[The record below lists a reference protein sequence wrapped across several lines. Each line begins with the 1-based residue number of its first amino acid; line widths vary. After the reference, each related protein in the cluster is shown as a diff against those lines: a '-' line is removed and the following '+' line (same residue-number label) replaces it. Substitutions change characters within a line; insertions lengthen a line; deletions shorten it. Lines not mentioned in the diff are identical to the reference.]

1 MSVNGSN
8 NFLNI
13 EDANLRVRNGSV
25 HAQGMTIGGAIV
37 SASHGLQSVSDT
49 SNTTS
54 NTLQFTNATTAF
66 KATSNIE
73 LTSASKIIVESNVLM
88 DFKTLGQIEFPG
100 STVEQ
105 EYPPG
110 PMSANESV
118 IAGHGI
124 FKARSSPN
132 TSPNLDRQ
140 PWNAFDDDLN
150 YGFDS
155 YHGTADYDTNGN
167 YTANTG
173 VTLLSGGGT
182 YLGEF
187 LEIELPYPIKLRT
200 NQFYPL
206 QFDGTTYLSTY
217 GIYRF
222 FREAL
227 ILGSNDGLLWNTLQ
241 SISETSYSF
250 ASEFNEY
257 ITVDTNSQTYYK
269 YFRVAVNKVIG
280 GTPGN
285 RLNINEWRLFG
296 TPGPTTLDKGSLTL
310 GRSLDVPRVSRYDV
324 DTETPRPEKLLVD
337 FDTTV
342 NSSPTDIS
350 GKGNHGT
357 FKNNASYSAPD
368 KAFKFSAAG
377 HYIQAELNNSET
389 GNQYHSVSLWF
400 KITSGQTSNWRCIFE
415 CGENPRSGTSD
426 ISLYIRA
433 GQDQLSFS
441 NGSGHMYSDTLTNL
455 YFQWHHIVLTYDGA
469 NRKMYLDGVLIKTL
483 ATTSWSGVA
492 NMTLRIGRTN
502 ANGEGIVNGLI
513 SNFKLYWQTA
523 LEPSEVQKLY
533 RLGRTGR
540 SMVISDT
547 AVGIGKVPEAQLDVR
562 GTSGFDAIKVG
573 IPKRG
578 DGHTASLGRIV
589 VATPIG
595 APDRSFA
602 SGSVYTG
609 IRIVGTD
616 ATNNLSMGVGNSG
629 YNWEPWIQAAYDNST
644 TSTSDFGNKTLR
656 LQPRGGSTTTNG
668 STVSSD
674 DRVKVDETY
683 IVNATETLMKLKP
696 QTYTRYAGMID
707 KSRPDLDSWK
717 RYEAG
722 LITQEV
728 HYDAPELRHIVN
740 MSDDADLSGED
751 IKTSDDPS
759 VDPDYRNWGS
769 SVSSLDYTQ
778 LIPYLIKS
786 NQEQEEEIR
795 VLSAVKEKA
804 FLQTSHITLLQNV
817 VFSLTKRIEQL
828 EQA

>member
-1 MSVNGSN
+1 MITRKTIWFYSTQ
-8 NFLNI
+8 NI
-13 EDANLRVRNGSV
+13 
-25 HAQGMTIGGAIV
+25 
-37 SASHGLQSVSDT
+37 
-49 SNTTS
+49 
-54 NTLQFTNATTAF
+54 
-66 KATSNIE
+66 
-73 LTSASKIIVESNVLM
+73 
-88 DFKTLGQIEFPG
+88 
-100 STVEQ
+100 
-105 EYPPG
+105 
-110 PMSANESV
+110 
-118 IAGHGI
+118 
-124 FKARSSPN
+124 
-132 TSPNLDRQ
+132 
-140 PWNAFDDDLN
+140 
-150 YGFDS
+150 
-155 YHGTADYDTNGN
+155 GTGTKYLA
-167 YTANTG
+167 
-173 VTLLSGGGT
+173 VGGGFT
-182 YLGEF
+182 GAAS
-187 LEIELPYPIKLRT
+187 
-200 NQFYPL
+200 
-206 QFDGTTYLSTY
+206 D
-217 GIYRF
+217 
-222 FREAL
+222 A
-227 ILGSNDGLLWNTLQ
+227 
-241 SISETSYSF
+241 F
-250 ASEFNEY
+250 AGY
-257 ITVDTNSQTYYK
+257 
-269 YFRVAVNKVIG
+269 
-280 GTPGN
+280 
-285 RLNINEWRLFG
+285 
-296 TPGPTTLDKGSLTL
+296 
-310 GRSLDVPRVSRYDV
+310 
-324 DTETPRPEKLLVD
+324 
-337 FDTTV
+337 
-342 NSSPTDIS
+342 
-350 GKGNHGT
+350 
-357 FKNNASYSAPD
+357 
-368 KAFKFSAAG
+368 
-377 HYIQAELNNSET
+377 
-389 GNQYHSVSLWF
+389 
-400 KITSGQTSNWRCIFE
+400 
-415 CGENPRSGTSD
+415 
-426 ISLYIRA
+426 
-433 GQDQLSFS
+433 
-441 NGSGHMYSDTLTNL
+441 
-455 YFQWHHIVLTYDGA
+455 
-469 NRKMYLDGVLIKTL
+469 
-483 ATTSWSGVA
+483 
-492 NMTLRIGRTN
+492 
-502 ANGEGIVNGLI
+502 I
-513 SNFKLYWQTA
+513 SNPKLYNVA

-533 RLGRTGR
+533 RWAEPGGPWSSATRPSG
-540 SMVISDT
+540 S
-547 AVGIGKVPEAQLDVR
+547 GKLPEAQLDVR

-817 VFSLTKRIEQL
+817 VFH
-828 EQA
+828 

>member
-1 MSVNGSN
+1 
-8 NFLNI
+8 LNI

-25 HAQGMTIGGAIV
+25 HAQGMTIGGATV

-49 SNTTS
+49 GNTTS
-54 NTLQFTNATTAF
+54 NTLQFTNPTTAF

-73 LTSASKIIVESNVLM
+73 LTANTAIVVESNVLM

-110 PMSANESV
+110 PMDGHETL
-118 IAGHGI
+118 IPGHGV
-124 FKARSSPN
+124 FCAYASSEN
-132 TSPNLDRQ
+132 TNLV
-140 PWNAFDDDLN
+140 WEAFDKSNDNGRHYQHSSSSGGGYSDSDGS
-150 YGFDS
+150 YGGSDVLSSSSGTPLGVHVILKIPYQIYLKQFSIQPRNNAGYLSEQTPKDGQVWGSNDGNSWYHLHS
-155 YHGTADYDTNGN
+155 YMGLTFTSGTDTVHFNVN
-167 YTANTG
+167 HTNAYSYYALI
-173 VTLLSGGGT
+173 VTRSGGGT
-182 YLGEF
+182 NAFQGFSIGE
-187 LEIELPYPIKLRT
+187 LR
-200 NQFYPL
+200 Y
-206 QFDGTTYLSTY
+206 
-217 GIYRF
+217 
-222 FREAL
+222 
-227 ILGSNDGLLWNTLQ
+227 
-241 SISETSYSF
+241 
-250 ASEFNEY
+250 
-257 ITVDTNSQTYYK
+257 
-269 YFRVAVNKVIG
+269 
-280 GTPGN
+280 
-285 RLNINEWRLFG
+285 FG

-310 GRSLDVPRVSRYDV
+310 GRSLDVPRISRYDV
-324 DTETPRPEKLLVD
+324 DTETPRPERLLVD

-357 FKNNASYSAPD
+357 FVNDASYSAPD
-368 KAFKFSAAG
+368 KAFKFSLNA

-400 KITSGQTSNWRCIFE
+400 KITSGQSSNWRNIFE

-426 ISLYIRA
+426 ISLYIPA
-433 GQDQLSFS
+433 GQDTLSFS
-441 NGSGHMYSDTLTNL
+441 NGGGHMYSDTLTNL

-483 ATTSWSGVA
+483 ATTSWSGVQH
-492 NMTLRIGRTN
+492 MTLRIGRTN
-502 ANGEGIVNGLI
+502 ANSEGLQNGLI

-547 AVGIGKVPEAQLDVR
+547 AVGIGKAPEAQLDVR
-562 GTSGFDAIKVG
+562 GIGKFDAVG
-573 IPKRG
+573 IG
-578 DGHTASLGRIV
+578 DGVTNGPDTSMS
-589 VATPIG
+589 
-595 APDRSFA
+595 APLC
-602 SGSVYTG
+602 VLTQP
-609 IRIVGTD
+609 TLM
-616 ATNNLSMGVGNSG
+616 N
-629 YNWEPWIQAAYDNST
+629 QAAWDVNRSIAK
-644 TSTSDFGNKTLR
+644 FGYQNGSNHYGISFSVNANQGHGLIQTYNQNGGGAQYELH
-656 LQPRGGSTTTNG
+656 LQPGGGVTKTNG
-668 STVSSD
+668 TNVTSD

-707 KSRPDLDSWK
+707 KTRPDLDSWK

-728 HYDAPELRHIVN
+728 YYDAPELRHIVN

-817 VFSLTKRIEQL
+817 VFQLTKRIQQL